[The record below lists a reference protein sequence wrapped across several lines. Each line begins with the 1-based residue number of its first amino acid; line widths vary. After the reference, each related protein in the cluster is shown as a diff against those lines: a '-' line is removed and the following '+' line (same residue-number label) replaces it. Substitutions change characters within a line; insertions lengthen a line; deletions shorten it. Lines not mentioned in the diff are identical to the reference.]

1 MSRANP
7 GDISQYI
14 FPGHIIAFR
23 WAAKQSGCAILL
35 RRTNPLSLPYI
46 GKANYLPK
54 PISCKTKTADRNGR
68 YQVAGLVVNPTIH
81 GSEVFSSTDKHHQS
95 LRFWKK
101 MEHAGLS
108 NELYKTD
115 LDKSSKHYGCLML
128 RSQASYSYIHGD
140 YDLYDVVDMQSPHL
154 NSAFLSRLDGSDHN
168 YGPEFKRVKDLLNQK
183 FASVCGRKTDMIQH
197 GSEAKFA
204 RLDKGDNDLRNIYG
218 DEPIDIFWPP
228 QKDELNPYD
237 ISRVSTANGKYEL
250 TNLYHE
256 EFKQRKFGFKGV
268 VPLT

>member
-23 WAAKQSGCAILL
+23 WAAKKSGCALLL
-35 RRTNPLSLPYI
+35 RRTNPQSLPYI
-46 GKANYLPK
+46 GRANYLPK
-54 PISCKTKTADRNGR
+54 PISCKTKTADRSGR

-81 GSEVFSSTDKHHQS
+81 GPEVFDSGNKHSDS

-101 MEHAGLS
+101 MVHAGLCDGP
-108 NELYKTD
+108 YKTD

-128 RSQASYSYIHGD
+128 RRQGGYSYIHGD
-140 YDLYDVVDMQSPHL
+140 YDLYDVVDMQSPQL

-168 YGPEFKRVKDLLNQK
+168 YGPKFKQVKALLNEK
-183 FASVCGRKTDMIQH
+183 FSAVCGRRTDMIQH

-204 RLDKGDNDLRNIYG
+204 RLDKSETDERMIFG

-228 QKDELNPYD
+228 QKDKLGRFD

-250 TNLYHE
+250 TTLYYEAFE
-256 EFKQRKFGFKGV
+256 ERKFGFKGV
-268 VPLT
+268 VPLN